1 MKREFKEG
9 RLKVFF
15 TGARLLSA
23 EEIAQLPEEKHA
35 AVNDAGKQGLWIEVP
50 CPENACST
58 EGDKITLPAGGVV
71 GGERKGLWLNLFC
84 PEDQCLFE
92 QPTAL
97 P

>member
-9 RLKVFF
+9 RLKVFLPD
-15 TGARLLSA
+15 ARPLTA
-23 EEIAQLPEEKHA
+23 EEISQLPREKQA
-35 AVNDAGKQGLWIEVP
+35 AATAAGKQGLWIEVP

-71 GGERKGLWLNLFC
+71 GGEKKGLWLNLFC
-84 PEDQCLFE
+84 PEDQCMFE
-92 QPTAL
+92 QPSAL

>member
-9 RLKVFF
+9 RLKVFI

-23 EEIAQLPEEKHA
+23 EEVSQLPEEKQSA
-35 AVNDAGKQGLWIEVP
+35 AAAAGDQGLWIEVP

-58 EGDKITLPAGGVV
+58 EGDKITLPAGGIV
-71 GGERKGLWLNLFC
+71 GGEKKGLWLNLFC
-84 PEDQCLFE
+84 PEDQCVLE
-92 QPTAL
+92 QPSAL